1 MFRELDIT
9 DMYTRLFCVVLDD
22 VGMCQVLRS
31 DVFVVNMTCHM

>member
-9 DMYTRLFCVVLDD
+9 YRSTTLFCVVLDD
-22 VGMCQVLRS
+22 VRMCLVLRS